1 MKIRIYYEDTDAGGV
16 VYHSKYLNFCERAR
30 SELFFDK
37 NPCIFDKNLGHFLVT
52 KIECEYKKPAKLGD
66 MIEVKS
72 KVLAVKKASIVLEQE
87 ICKDDERLFYA
98 RFVLAFVKDERAS
111 AMSEELRSFLQSCE
125 F

>member
-16 VYHSKYLNFCERAR
+16 VYHSKYLNFCERVR

-52 KIECEYKKPAKLGD
+52 KIECEYKKSAKLGD
-66 MIEVKS
+66 VIEVKS

-87 ICKDDERLFYA
+87 IYKENEKLFYA
-98 RFVLAFVKDERAS
+98 RFVLAFVKGEKAS
-111 AMSEELRSFLQSCE
+111 AMSKELRSFLQTCE